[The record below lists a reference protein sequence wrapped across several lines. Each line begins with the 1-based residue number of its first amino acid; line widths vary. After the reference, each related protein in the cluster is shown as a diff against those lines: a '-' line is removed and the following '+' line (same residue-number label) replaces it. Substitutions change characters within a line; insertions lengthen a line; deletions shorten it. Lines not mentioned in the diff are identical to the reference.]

1 MLDKLTTL
9 NEKLNQGATKFTLRR
24 DADLKQQDVEELKER
39 LRQYDGCIQNDT
51 DLLECAQVLFCA
63 DDL

>member
-1 MLDKLTTL
+1 MLDKLTAL

-39 LRQYDGCIQNDT
+39 LRQYDGYIQNDT
-51 DLLECAQVLFCA
+51 DLLECA
-63 DDL
+63 